1 MNRKLAV
8 ATIVVTLAWAW
19 VSLAAAGEIGYTF
32 KAAEKGFGIKAPPQP
47 TSAAVAADA
56 IIGRPLGLGTTLAGT
71 GLFIATLPLTVPG
84 GNTRTAARYL
94 VVKPGGWTFV
104 RPLGRSDDR
113 FEDPGVF
120 PK

>member
-1 MNRKLAV
+1 MNRKLMAAV
-8 ATIVVTLAWAW
+8 MAWCLMCVWAGQGI
-19 VSLAAAGEIGYTF
+19 AGEIGYTI